1 MEFKAKHLTGHYLIG
16 AMVLNS
22 ITTSFVKRISRHYEQ
37 PFMSPCYLRNCGNA
51 ISLKDFPFLNGN
63 LALFGQILAFSC

>member
-22 ITTSFVKRISRHYEQ
+22 ITTT
-37 PFMSPCYLRNCGNA
+37 
-51 ISLKDFPFLNGN
+51 SL
-63 LALFGQILAFSC
+63 C